1 MNHLY
6 SNSPTLSH
14 LREWLLWVWLVGLL
28 LVLIGAVVLFA
39 RTFVPPPTTL
49 VLGQYTDFPPGKP
62 VLVQPRRDLRVFVV
76 RIEDEVYVWDRLPA
90 LSSACAPLVWVGHE
104 YRFVDPCSAGKWCAD
119 GTIADPRIPGIRTLT
134 GYRAH
139 IDSAGQVS
147 ITLNDR
153 VGGHPPSDGLAVRHD
168 LSSLP
173 PDEIY
178 YCRHLW

>member
-1 MNHLY
+1 MNHLH

-28 LVLIGAVVLFA
+28 LVFIGAVVLFA

-90 LSSACAPLVWVGHE
+90 RSAACAPLVWVAHE
-104 YRFVDPCSAGKWCAD
+104 HRFVDPCSAGKWCAD

-134 GYRAH
+134 GYRAAV
-139 IDSAGQVS
+139 DSAGLVS
-147 ITLNDR
+147 ITLSER
-153 VGGHPPSDGLAVRHD
+153 IGGQPAPVGLWAAMNPAEM
-168 LSSLP
+168 P
-173 PDEIY
+173 PDQIY
-178 YCRHLW
+178 YCQHLW